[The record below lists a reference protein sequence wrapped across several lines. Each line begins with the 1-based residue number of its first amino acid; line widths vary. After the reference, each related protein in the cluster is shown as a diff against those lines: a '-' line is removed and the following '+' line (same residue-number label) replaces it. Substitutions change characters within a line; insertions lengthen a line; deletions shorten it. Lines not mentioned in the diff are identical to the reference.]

1 MLSFTALFQRYFT
14 FPIIKVAN
22 AHDNYSSLKF
32 IHSGADQLR
41 NVGSVSVFLNNCLPN
56 HSLIQWN
63 HHMIQN
69 KAYSLSRIHILNPHL
84 HCPTSP
90 CSTQKRIFSL
100 SVPKG
105 WGFFSP
111 VGFIIHFL
119 CSPSFTTVT
128 NTYWVLIMYER
139 LWLALQ
145 W

>member
-32 IHSGADQLR
+32 IHSRADQLR
-41 NVGSVSVFLNNCLPN
+41 NVGTVSGFLNNCLPN

-69 KAYSLSRIHILNPHL
+69 KAYSLSRIHVLNPHL
-84 HCPTSP
+84 HHPTSP
-90 CSTQKRIFSL
+90 CSTWKLTFPYQCQWNKFFPCGIYNVFF
-100 SVPKG
+100 VPLHL
-105 WGFFSP
+105 
-111 VGFIIHFL
+111 FIIL
-119 CSPSFTTVT
+119 
-128 NTYWVLIMYER
+128 NNIYWVLIMCQR
-139 LWLALQ
+139 LRLALQ